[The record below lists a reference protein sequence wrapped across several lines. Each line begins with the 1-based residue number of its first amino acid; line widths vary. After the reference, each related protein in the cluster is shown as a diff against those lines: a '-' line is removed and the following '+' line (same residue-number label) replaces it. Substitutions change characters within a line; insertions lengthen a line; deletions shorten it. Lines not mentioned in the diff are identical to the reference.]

1 MVTQILQFF
10 WAPHAFTKSWLQH
23 WRTKACPSESTQNWA
38 ELRILGLIFEKYFG
52 GHPGTFGAVN
62 PPPPLRQILDLPL
75 VRTSFRCRVTPWW
88 SPIEAWVRSNWKQRI
103 LVLIMEIIWDVC
115 VDKTGTAFG
124 TFHASCSDV
133 PARFVPSCS
142 ALLNVYS

>member
-1 MVTQILQFF
+1 MHFSLQKGFCNAYMVSCTCTYKGMSVWKYPELGRIEDIGPNFRKVF
-10 WAPHAFTKSWLQH
+10 W
-23 WRTKACPSESTQNWA
+23 
-38 ELRILGLIFEKYFG
+38 
-52 GHPGTFGAVN
+52 GTPRDLWVRQ

-75 VRTSFRCRVTPWW
+75 GRTSFICRVTPWW